1 MTRPAPAPSPHGR
14 DDGQAVLLLRLAG
27 PLQSWGSRS
36 AFNRRETRPEPTKS
50 GVIGLLAAA
59 AGLAREDPLDELLP
73 LRLGIR
79 VDQPGTLLRDYH
91 TVSDYRG
98 RPLPQTG
105 VSGKGIQKPTSPAKH
120 THVTTR
126 YYLQDAVFVAAL
138 AGPRAL
144 LTTLGQAVRA
154 PAFPLALGR
163 RSCPPTQPLF
173 LGVHEG
179 GLEEMLREKRWQASR
194 RTHELYAAQRG
205 RERGLGRPLYP
216 ARIDRSVTLE
226 DPEGDDVLHDAP
238 LSFDPHAR
246 SFTSRRVRHGWL
258 SIPTDFPPPDD
269 PTVDDHDHDDAGHDP
284 FALLGW

>member
-1 MTRPAPAPSPHGR
+1 MTPPSSTPPHVPP
-14 DDGQAVLLLRLAG
+14 DENHAVLLLRLAG

-59 AGLAREDPLDELLP
+59 SGLAREDPLDELLP

-98 RPLPQTG
+98 RPLPQAG
-105 VSGKGIQKPTSPAKH
+105 VNAEGIQKPTSPAKN
-120 THVTTR
+120 THVTIR

-138 AGPRAL
+138 AGPRPL
-144 LTTLGQAVRA
+144 LTTLDQALRA

-163 RSCPPTQPLF
+163 RSCPPTQPLSC
-173 LGVHEG
+173 GVRDG
-179 GLEEMLREKRWQASR
+179 GIEDVLREEPWQASR
-194 RTHELYAAQRG
+194 RAREQYAAQRG
-205 RERGLGRPLYP
+205 RERNLGHSLYP
-216 ARIDRSVTLE
+216 ARVDRAVTVE
-226 DPEGDDVLHDAP
+226 DPDGDDILHDAP
-238 LSFDPHAR
+238 VSFHPHSR
-246 SFTSRRVRHGWL
+246 TFTSRRVRHDWL
-258 SIPTDFPPPDD
+258 SIPTGFPR
-269 PTVDDHDHDDAGHDP
+269 THDHPTGSDDEAGHDP